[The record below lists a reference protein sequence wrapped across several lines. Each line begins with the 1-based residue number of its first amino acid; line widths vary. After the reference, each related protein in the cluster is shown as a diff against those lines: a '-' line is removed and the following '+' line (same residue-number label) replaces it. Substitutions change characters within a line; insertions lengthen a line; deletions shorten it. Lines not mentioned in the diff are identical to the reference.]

1 MDIPFQLHAP
11 YAPAGDQPQAIAQL
25 CQGLRDGKRSQT
37 LLGATGTGKTFT
49 MANVIEQAQRPTLIM
64 THNKTLAAQLYE
76 EMKALFP
83 LNAVAYFVSYYDF
96 YQPEAYIPQR
106 DIYIEKDASRNADL
120 DRLRLAATSHLLHRR
135 DTIVVA
141 SVSCIYG
148 LGSPQEYARKT
159 AMVTRGETIDRR
171 GLLLSLHAMQY
182 RRNDVA
188 PERGCYRVRGDCIEV
203 WPASEQHAIRIELCG
218 DSVDRIERIDAL
230 TGEVLGSDQRIFIFP
245 AVHYMM
251 AHDQMARAVDS
262 IRGEMK
268 EQVAILQS
276 AGKLLE
282 AQRLLGRT
290 RYDLE
295 LLAETGVCPGI
306 ENYARQLEG
315 RAAGTRSSCL
325 LDYFRQ
331 VPGGGVDDW
340 LLFIDESHAS
350 VPQIRGM
357 YFGDRRRKETLIEH
371 GFRLPSALDNRPLT
385 FEEWESLIPQRVFVS
400 ATPAAYELE
409 HSQGIVAQQILRP
422 TGLVDPPVEVR
433 PARGQIPDLLEA
445 IKPVTA
451 RNQRTLVTAL
461 TKRLCEELTNYMHE
475 AGVRVRYL
483 HSDIETLERLEI
495 LRDLR
500 EGVFDVLVGVNL
512 LREGLDLPE
521 VALVAILDAD
531 KQGFL
536 RSESSL
542 IQTMGRAARNA
553 DSVCI
558 LYADRVTPQMR
569 SAIDEVDRRRA
580 LQLAHNEVH
589 GITPQTIIKENRRA
603 LENEVGAD
611 RASNSSRKHVRAVPR
626 EELIEELEVEM
637 LEAAER
643 LEFERAAKLRDELT
657 RVRASPHKSESRREE
672 PNPRE
677 RKKNKRAPGSPTSTG
692 SPKKNPRKS

>member
-1 MDIPFQLHAP
+1 MAIPFRLQSTF
-11 YAPAGDQPQAIAQL
+11 APAGDQPQAIDQL
-25 CQGLRDGKRSQT
+25 CQGIRDGKKYQT

-49 MANVIEQAQRPTLIM
+49 MANVIERMQRPTLIM

-83 LNAVAYFVSYYDF
+83 RNAVAYFVSYYDF

-148 LGSPQEYARKT
+148 LGSPQEYANKT
-159 AMVTRGETIDRR
+159 AMVTRGEPIDRR
-171 GLLLSLHAMQY
+171 GLLLALHAMQY

-188 PERGCYRVRGDCIEV
+188 PQRGCYRVRGDCIEV
-203 WPASEQHAIRIELCG
+203 WPASEQHAIRIELFG
-218 DSVDRIERIDAL
+218 DVVDRLERIDSL
-230 TGEVLGSDQRIFIFP
+230 TGEVLGTDDRIFIFP

-251 AHDQMARAVDS
+251 AHDQMARAVSS
-262 IRGEMK
+262 IRSEMN
-268 EQVAILQS
+268 EQVAQLQS
-276 AGKLLE
+276 DGKLLE

-295 LLAETGVCPGI
+295 LLTETGVCPGI
-306 ENYARQLEG
+306 ENYSRQLEG
-315 RAAGTRSSCL
+315 RPAGSRSSCL

-350 VPQIRGM
+350 VPQVRGM
-357 YFGDRRRKETLIEH
+357 YFGDRARKETLITH

-385 FEEWESLIPQRVFVS
+385 FDEWEQLSPQCVFVS
-400 ATPAAYELE
+400 ATPAPYELE
-409 HSQGIVAQQILRP
+409 KSGGIVAQQILRP

-433 PARGQIPDLLEA
+433 PARGQIPDLLAA
-445 IKPVTA
+445 IRPVTA

-475 AGVRVRYL
+475 SGVRVRYL

-500 EGVFDVLVGVNL
+500 DGEFDVLVGVNL

-553 DSVCI
+553 DAVCI
-558 LYADRVTPQMR
+558 LYADCVTPQMQ
-569 SAIDEVDRRRA
+569 SAIDEVNRRRA
-580 LQLAHNEVH
+580 LQLAHNSAH
-589 GITPQTIIKENRRA
+589 GIIPRTIIKENRRA
-603 LENEVGAD
+603 LESEVESD
-611 RASNSSRKHVRAVPR
+611 RASHAARKPSRTVPR
-626 EELIEELEVEM
+626 EVLIEELEAEM
-637 LEAAER
+637 LEASQT

-657 RVRASPHKSESRREE
+657 RVRASTQATATRREE
-672 PNPRE
+672 SPSSARA
-677 RKKNKRAPGSPTSTG
+677 KNKRPPGSASTSAKRP
-692 SPKKNPRKS
+692 PKV

>member
-1 MDIPFQLHAP
+1 MGIPFQLHSSF
-11 YAPAGDQPQAIAQL
+11 APAGDQPQAIEQL
-25 CQGLRDGKRSQT
+25 CQGIRDGKRYQT

-49 MANVIEQAQRPTLIM
+49 MANVIERQQRPTLIM

-76 EMKALFP
+76 EMKVLFP
-83 LNAVAYFVSYYDF
+83 HNAVAYFVSYYDF

-148 LGSPQEYARKT
+148 LGSPQEYAKKT

-203 WPASEQHAIRIELCG
+203 WPASEQHAIRIELFG
-218 DSVDRIERIDAL
+218 DVVDRIERIDSL
-230 TGEVLGSDQRIFIFP
+230 TGEVLGSDDRIFIFP

-251 AHDQMARAVDS
+251 AHDQMARAIDA
-262 IRGEMK
+262 IRSEMN
-268 EQVAILQS
+268 QHVAQLQ
-276 AGKLLE
+276 AEGKLLE

-306 ENYARQLEG
+306 ENYSRQLEG
-315 RAAGTRSSCL
+315 RPAGSRSSCL

-331 VPGGGVDDW
+331 APGGSVDDW

-350 VPQIRGM
+350 VPQVRGM
-357 YFGDRRRKETLIEH
+357 YFGDRARKETLIAH

-385 FEEWESLIPQRVFVS
+385 FDEWEGLIGQCVFVS

-409 HSQGIVAQQILRP
+409 KSGGIIAQQILRP

-445 IKPVTA
+445 IRPVTA

-500 EGVFDVLVGVNL
+500 EGLFDVLVGVNL

-536 RSESSL
+536 RSTSSL

-553 DSVCI
+553 DAVCI
-558 LYADRVTPQMR
+558 LYADCVTPQMQ
-569 SAIDEVDRRRA
+569 SAIDEVDRRRT
-580 LQLAHNEVH
+580 LQLAHNAKH
-589 GITPQTIIKENRRA
+589 GITPITIVKANRRA
-603 LENEVGAD
+603 LESEVESGRSSQLPRKS
-611 RASNSSRKHVRAVPR
+611 RAIPR

-637 LEAAER
+637 LEAAEK

-657 RVRASPHKSESRREE
+657 RVRASTQEQMTSGDES
-672 PNPRE
+672 PSG
-677 RKKNKRAPGSPTSTG
+677 KRAKPTRVPGSATTSA
-692 SPKKNPRKS
+692 KRPRAT